1 MKTLHKVVLAL
12 VSSFAN
18 GISNPAPQGN
28 RALEKIDALTP
39 GYSPRP
45 KPETR
50 NPEIPQKRPLLQ
62 KVKEAWMNP
71 KETAATIG
79 VGITYGIVIGALLL
93 LPFPPKSIQAQ
104 STSQPLPLPAVP
116 VVYEVHV
123 TGVIS
128 TGGNINQTVRG
139 YFDISIVTDNQQ
151 WTRYKYCWSGIYKEE
166 GSPPYYGDATGP
178 FHFRYYDWV
187 NHWLDRYWWEN
198 DDSSYSCRIV
208 PHGDGRHLRD
218 PSSPEVYADVEF
230 YLEWYFGGT
239 TINPAAIVTDTDGN
253 RYRVPVFVNGVSY
266 TTWYPGW

>member
-1 MKTLHKVVLAL
+1 MLAL

-18 GISNPAPQGN
+18 GTSNTAPQGN
-28 RALEKIDALTP
+28 RALEKMDALTHGP
-39 GYSPRP
+39 SLSQ
-45 KPETR
+45 KQENR
-50 NPEIPQKRPLLQ
+50 NPETPQKRPLLQ
-62 KVKEAWMNP
+62 KMKEAWMNP

-151 WTRYKYCWSGIYKEE
+151 WTWYKYCWSGTYLHAAL
-166 GSPPYYGDATGP
+166 GVHYVDAT
-178 FHFRYYDWV
+178 DAS
-187 NHWLDRYWWEN
+187 NHAWYASRNNYWNDRYWWEN

-208 PHGDGRHLRD
+208 AHGDDKHVRD
-218 PSSPEVYADVEF
+218 FASPEVYADVDF

-266 TTWYPGW
+266 TTWLPGW

>member
-1 MKTLHKVVLAL
+1 MKTIHKVVLAI

-18 GISNPAPQGN
+18 GTSNPALQGN

-39 GYSPRP
+39 GPSPRP
-45 KPETR
+45 KQETR
-50 NPEIPQKRPLLQ
+50 NPETSQKRTLFQ
-62 KVKEAWMNP
+62 KIKEVWMNP
-71 KETAATIG
+71 KETAVTIG
-79 VGITYGIVIGALLL
+79 VGMTYGIVIAALLL

-123 TGVIS
+123 TDLMPNRV
-128 TGGNINQTVRG
+128 NQIERG
-139 YFDISIVTDNQQ
+139 LFNISIVTDNQQ
-151 WTRYKYCWSGIYKEE
+151 WTKYKYCWSGIYVDEN
-166 GSPPYYGDATGP
+166 GTYYGDATGR
-178 FHFRYYDWV
+178 FHFLYYDWV
-187 NHWLDRYWWEN
+187 NYWNQRYWWEN

-218 PSSPEVYADVEF
+218 PSSPEVYTDVDF
-230 YLEWYFGGT
+230 YLEWYGR

-253 RYRVPVFVNGVSY
+253 RYRVPVFLDGVSY